1 MDKMEKDIP
10 SRESSHVQKSKIV
23 NDNSTE
29 FADVKLRLKEKG
41 RTAILPFSLLETM
54 IVKLIKLNDYFL
66 SLSPSM

>member
-29 FADVKLRLKEKG
+29 FADVKLRLKEKSG
-41 RTAILPFSLLETM
+41 
-54 IVKLIKLNDYFL
+54 
-66 SLSPSM
+66 